1 MSWYLLPEAVVTVA
15 PTSTFPRTGD
25 VVIRSP
31 LRKFFEL
38 LTLPEILP
46 SLFLD
51 QFFKTGM
58 PGLGLIGAAFLA
70 GALFVAACFCT
81 LCAGLP
87 NRAKVPE
94 VFFFTTLVAAG
105 LCFFAAAFK
114 LIVPPMERL
123 AGFFAE
129 AILIVAAGVFA
140 FEVPKNEVVFFG
152 AGFRAGVGSTLGAGL
167 GALPKSENGFGAG
180 LGAGVGSTFGAGL
193 GAGEPP
199 KNENGFGDGVGAG
212 TGSGSTLGAGLGALP
227 KSENGFAAGFGAGVG
242 STFGAGLGAA
252 GLLPNIANGLAAGLG
267 VGAGATFGAGFGA
280 AGLLAKNEK
289 VLAGFAAALG
299 AGAGAGVGATFLGA
313 GDGDLEDP
321 KKDANA
327 SVTGSSVLTASFFG
341 ATGAFFTGAGAFF
354 ATTGAFFTGA
364 VAFFAGA
371 AGFFSK
377 NPPKNGLLSL
387 AATGAGA
394 TFFGAG
400 GGTTFFG
407 AGAAFL
413 AGEEKKFPMIP
424 ADFFSSEFQ
433 KFLKEELAG

>member
-1 MSWYLLPEAVVTVA
+1 MSWYLLPEAVITIA

-38 LTLPEILP
+38 LTLPEMLP
-46 SLFLD
+46 SLFCD

-58 PGLGLIGAAFLA
+58 PGFGLIGAAFLA
-70 GALFVAACFCT
+70 GAFLTAACFCT

-87 NRAKVPE
+87 NRANVPE

-114 LIVPPMERL
+114 LIVPPIERFT
-123 AGFFAE
+123 GFFADE
-129 AILIVAAGVFA
+129 ILIVAAGVFA
-140 FEVPKNEVVFFG
+140 FEVPKNEAVFLA
-152 AGFRAGVGSTLGAGL
+152 AGFGAGVGSTLGAGL
-167 GALPKSENGFGAG
+167 GVLPKNENGFGAG
-180 LGAGVGSTFGAGL
+180 VGAGVGSTFGAGL
-193 GAGEPP
+193 GAGELP

-212 TGSGSTLGAGLGALP
+212 AGAGSTLGAGLGELP
-227 KSENGFAAGFGAGVG
+227 NSENVCVAGLGAGVG
-242 STFGAGLGAA
+242 SAFGAGLGAA
-252 GLLPNIANGLAAGLG
+252 GLLPNIANGLATGFGAG
-267 VGAGATFGAGFGA
+267 VGATFGAGFGV

-289 VLAGFAAALG
+289 ELAGLVAALG

-313 GDGDLEDP
+313 GAGDLDDP

-327 SVTGSSVLTASFFG
+327 SVTGSSVFTAAVFG

-354 ATTGAFFTGA
+354 AATGAFL
-364 VAFFAGA
+364 AGA
-371 AGFFSK
+371 EAFFSK
-377 NPPKNGLLSL
+377 SPPKNGLLSL

-394 TFFGAG
+394 GTTFGAG
-400 GGTTFFG
+400 AGTTFFG

-413 AGEEKKFPMIP
+413 AGEEKKLPMIP
-424 ADFFSSEFQ
+424 DGFFPSELQ
-433 KFLKEELAG
+433 KFIKEKLLC